1 MKTNRWIELSQR
13 FYRQLLHLYPQTYR
27 ATYEMEMFRVFTD
40 QCRDAYKQRGKFGIL
55 SLWPCILID
64 VGITATLEHITDPRA
79 KLGLLEV
86 KPDAPLP
93 WKGVLLVLIPGLV
106 FFISQVAQVTS
117 SKDWFFLVFYRAG
130 YFLILPVLLAWLLTR
145 RFPIWGVIPVGLLYE
160 TLWVYGQRVQL
171 SNLPLL
177 GHLFTDNTLFR
188 FDKFMIAIDEKY
200 LLLTPAC
207 VLLAC
212 TFIWYNSRHRQMS
225 RTAWGW
231 LGLYGLLIVS
241 QIGAEAYRLIAW
253 QGTDWSTALSS
264 TDVKTA
270 LVQMALWSLYNSLP
284 FLLLVFIGIFFARK
298 YGGLSFLLL
307 LGYLLP
313 TVIFGRYGE
322 WNDTLPFYLVSTAV
336 LVYRFVVALVAPVW
350 LVRAA
355 SAPKRQRAAA
365 IPVAVAIICQ
375 ISLNV
380 IVYLAWASQYGS
392 QTSLLDLAATIW
404 NQLIIAAGLG
414 LAVALYLPRD
424 QATITPPAPAVVT

>member
-1 MKTNRWIELSQR
+1 M
-13 FYRQLLHLYPQTYR
+13 
-27 ATYEMEMFRVFTD
+27 
-40 QCRDAYKQRGKFGIL
+40 DA
-55 SLWPCILID
+55 
-64 VGITATLEHITDPRA
+64 
-79 KLGLLEV
+79 
-86 KPDAPLP
+86 
-93 WKGVLLVLIPGLV
+93 
-106 FFISQVAQVTS
+106 
-117 SKDWFFLVFYRAG
+117 
-130 YFLILPVLLAWLLTR
+130 R
-145 RFPIWGVIPVGLLYE
+145 R
-160 TLWVYGQRVQL
+160 
-171 SNLPLL
+171 
-177 GHLFTDNTLFR
+177 
-188 FDKFMIAIDEKY
+188 
-200 LLLTPAC
+200 
-207 VLLAC
+207 
-212 TFIWYNSRHRQMS
+212 
-225 RTAWGW
+225 W

-241 QIGAEAYRLIAW
+241 QIGTEAYRLIAW